1 VHSAC
6 NQCNQGA
13 SSLTCQGVAHAR
25 VEEAGLL
32 RTCGEAG
39 RGAVVS
45 TRMRALKR
53 RVCCAPP
60 TSVYRSRRISGSV
73 SSTTRASYLHA
84 ISRNQSQSETHLGEG
99 DHTSRVGRTAEIGA
113 PAGSIK
119 GNQGRSHLG
128 DRTLASAGRTA
139 EIGAPAGSIMG
150 NQGRSHLGDRTLAS
164 AGRTAEIGAPAG
176 SIMGNQGRSHLGDRT
191 LASAGRTAEIGAP
204 AGSTAL
210 TRASAEPAAA
220 LAPS

>member
-1 VHSAC
+1 MHAISRNQSQSVALRVHSAC

-13 SSLTCQGVAHAR
+13 SSLTCQGVTHACI
-25 VEEAGLL
+25 EEAGLL

-84 ISRNQSQSETHLGEG
+84 ISRNQRRISGREITPREWGVLRRSELP
-99 DHTSRVGRTAEIGA
+99 RGA
-113 PAGSIK
+113 SWAIK
-119 GNQGRSHLG
+119 G
-128 DRTLASAGRTA
+128 DRTW
-139 EIGAPAGSIMG
+139 EI
-150 NQGRSHLGDRTLAS
+150 
-164 AGRTAEIGAPAG
+164 
-176 SIMGNQGRSHLGDRT
+176 
-191 LASAGRTAEIGAP
+191 
-204 AGSTAL
+204 
-210 TRASAEPAAA
+210 
-220 LAPS
+220 APSRVQGVLRRSELPRGALR

>member
-1 VHSAC
+1 MHATSRNQSQSVALRVHSAC

-13 SSLTCQGVAHAR
+13 SSLTCQGVTHAR

-84 ISRNQSQSETHLGEG
+84 ISRNQRRISGREIAP
-99 DHTSRVGRTAEIGA
+99 SRVGRTAEIGA
-113 PAGSIK
+113 PAGSI
-119 GNQGRSHLG
+119 L
-128 DRTLASAGRTA
+128 
-139 EIGAPAGSIMG
+139 
-150 NQGRSHLGDRTLAS
+150 
-164 AGRTAEIGAPAG
+164 
-176 SIMGNQGRSHLGDRT
+176 GNQGRSHLGDRT

>member
-1 VHSAC
+1 MHATSRNQSQSVALRVHSAC

-13 SSLTCQGVAHAR
+13 SSLTCQGVTHAR

-84 ISRNQSQSETHLGEG
+84 ISRNQSQSVAIR
-99 DHTSRVGRTAEIGA
+99 DASRG
-113 PAGSIK
+113 
-119 GNQGRSHLG
+119 GRSHPREWGVLRRSELPRGASWAIKG
-128 DRTLASAGRTA
+128 DRTW
-139 EIGAPAGSIMG
+139 EI
-150 NQGRSHLGDRTLAS
+150 
-164 AGRTAEIGAPAG
+164 
-176 SIMGNQGRSHLGDRT
+176 
-191 LASAGRTAEIGAP
+191 
-204 AGSTAL
+204 
-210 TRASAEPAAA
+210 
-220 LAPS
+220 APSRVQGVLRRSELPRGALR

>member
-1 VHSAC
+1 MHATSRNQSHSVALRVHSAC

-13 SSLTCQGVAHAR
+13 SSLTCQGVTHAR
-25 VEEAGLL
+25 VEESGLL

-84 ISRNQSQSETHLGEG
+84 ISRNQRRISGREIAP
-99 DHTSRVGRTAEIGA
+99 SRVGRTAEIGA
-113 PAGSIK
+113 PAGS
-119 GNQGRSHLG
+119 
-128 DRTLASAGRTA
+128 TA
-139 EIGAPAGSIMG
+139 V
-150 NQGRSHLGDRTLAS
+150 
-164 AGRTAEIGAPAG
+164 
-176 SIMGNQGRSHLGDRT
+176 
-191 LASAGRTAEIGAP
+191 
-204 AGSTAL
+204 